1 MTETLAVVAAT
12 YGVVMAL
19 APLLQIRAIRAA
31 GSSRGVSVGYQQ
43 VLLGGFLV
51 WLAYGIA
58 DGNLAL
64 VVPNTVAALITTM
77 TIVVARRYR
86 PSPATVDVKPT

>member
-31 GSSRGVSVGYQQ
+31 GSSHGVSVGYQQ

-51 WLAYGIA
+51 WLAYGIS

-64 VVPNTVAALITTM
+64 VVPNTVAAVITTA
-77 TIVVARRYR
+77 TIVVARRHR
-86 PSPATVDVKPT
+86 GPAPAAE